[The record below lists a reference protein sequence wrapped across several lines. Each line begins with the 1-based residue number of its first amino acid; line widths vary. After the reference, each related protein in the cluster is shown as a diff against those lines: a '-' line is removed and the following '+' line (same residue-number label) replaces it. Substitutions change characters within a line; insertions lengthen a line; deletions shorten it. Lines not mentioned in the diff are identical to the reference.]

1 MMSEIS
7 FLQTSQDRFFHME
20 NKRLLDRLKNYLQN
34 ISTVY
39 EPFYEPGCESTDPKT
54 GKIVILQDDGSW
66 KEIDDIQ

>member
-1 MMSEIS
+1 
-7 FLQTSQDRFFHME
+7 ME